1 MDTKPT
7 LNPNALLKPLQNYI
21 VEDLSNADTINSAK
35 IVASI
40 SNSLTEP
47 VLKVMSEAGVEADEI
62 SAQFFPDPDDPSTP
76 GNLLFWPTTRT
87 SQKNAQQDA
96 GKAEYSMRV
105 SIFLPERDDY
115 GVVYPAGFTLVL
127 KLEESACELLKQIP
141 ASVFETLE
149 FQLKG
154 SPAPAGFE
162 FLDDSQHLPVMP
174 NMRRQ
179 FLKAITRAH
188 EVTNKGKRKNFE
200 AVMLHYIWDM
210 TEPEQHF
217 QAVLSTLAT
226 LFVAVHQQAKN

>member
-1 MDTKPT
+1 MDNIPT
-7 LNPNALLKPLQNYI
+7 LNPNTLLMPVQHYI
-21 VEDLSNADTINSAK
+21 VEDLSNADAANSAK
-35 IVASI
+35 IVASTL
-40 SNSLTEP
+40 NSLTDP
-47 VLKVMSEAGVEADEI
+47 VLKMMAGAGAEADEI
-62 SAQFFPDPDDPSTP
+62 GAQFFPDLDDPSTP

-87 SQKNAQQDA
+87 SQKNTHQDA
-96 GKAEYSMRV
+96 EKAEYSLRISV
-105 SIFLPERDDY
+105 FLPEQDDY

-127 KLEESACELLKQIP
+127 KLEESACELLKLIP

-149 FQLKG
+149 FQIKG

-188 EVTNKGKRKNFE
+188 EVTTKARRKKFE
-200 AVMLHYIWDM
+200 AVMLHYIWDK

-217 QAVLSTLAT
+217 QSVLSTLAA